1 VNIFR
6 TKSFKKQDW
15 NENIVSD
22 VGIYFLLTRL
32 GKHISHRRWY
42 EFGWLLMLML
52 FSSIMEVVSLGAV
65 VPFIGVLTQPE
76 KVFALPIV
84 LNIANSVGIVSS
96 DDLILPIT
104 IMFITAALV
113 AGLTRM
119 LLSWVTIHLTSS
131 IGVELS
137 DDAFRKTLYQPY
149 SIHISRGSSEIIS
162 GITQKVITATRVILS
177 VVSIFSSTLLLAAI
191 LATLLIINPKTAG
204 IAILCFSMGYLFIA
218 WAVRKRLS
226 TNSKHIAREQ
236 TFVVK
241 AVQEGLGA
249 IRDILLHNTQDIYSK
264 EYHKAVLLLNRS
276 NAENTFLNQ
285 VPRYLMEIVGMI
297 LIAILAYILSFK
309 PGGLLSSLPLIGA
322 LALGA
327 QRLLPMS
334 QLLYASWANIASSR
348 SSLIDILKLLEQ
360 PLPKIT
366 TYESP
371 IPFDFM
377 DEIRLDHVDFRYET
391 RNSMILNNVNLIIK
405 KGSQVGFIGSTGSGK
420 STMLDLIM
428 FLLVPTNGKILI
440 DGELIDNNELRHAWQ
455 NNIAHVPQN
464 IFLSE
469 ASVCE
474 NIAFGVPKEMID
486 MSRVKRA
493 AESAQIAS
501 FIESHPE
508 KYNIFVGERGVHLS
522 GGQRQRIGI
531 ARALYRKAN
540 IIIFDEATSALDG
553 AIEEA
558 VIDAIEKLD
567 PNLTILIIAHRLST
581 LRNCDTIIKLES
593 GKIIAQ
599 DTYEFFNGV
608 ASQ

>member
-6 TKSFKKQDW
+6 TNPLKKQDL
-15 NENIVSD
+15 NENVVSD
-22 VGIYFLLTRL
+22 ASMYSLLTRL
-32 GKHISHRRWY
+32 GKQISQRRRH

-52 FSSIMEVVSLGAV
+52 FSSILEIVSLGAV

-84 LNIANSVGIVSS
+84 LNIANSVGIVSA
-96 DDLILPIT
+96 DELILPIT
-104 IMFITAALV
+104 IIFIVAALI

-119 LLSWVTIHLTSS
+119 LLSWFTIHLASS
-131 IGVELS
+131 IGVEFS
-137 DDAFRKTLYQPY
+137 EDAFRKTLYQPY

-162 GITQKVITATRVILS
+162 GITQKVITATRVVLS
-177 VVSIFSSTLLLAAI
+177 VVSILSSTLLLVSI
-191 LATLLIINPKTAG
+191 LATLLIIDPKTAG
-204 IAILCFSMGYLFIA
+204 IAIICFSMGYLFIA
-218 WAVRKRLS
+218 WVVRKRLS
-226 TNSKHIAREQ
+226 TNSKHIARKQ
-236 TFVVK
+236 TFVVR

-249 IRDILLHNTQDIYSK
+249 IRDILLHNTQDSYSK

-276 NAENTFLNQ
+276 HAENTFLNQ

-297 LIAILAYILSFK
+297 LIAILAYILSFQ
-309 PGGLLSSLPLIGA
+309 PGGLQSSLPVIGA

-334 QLLYASWANIASSR
+334 QLVYASWANIASSR

-360 PLPKIT
+360 PLPTNTI
-366 TYESP
+366 YEP
-371 IPFDFM
+371 PVPFDFM
-377 DEIRLDHVDFRYET
+377 DEIRLDHVDFQYET
-391 RNSMILNNVNLIIK
+391 RDSMILNNVNLVIK
-405 KGSQVGFIGSTGSGK
+405 KGSQIGFIGSTGSGK

-428 FLLVPTNGKILI
+428 FLLVPTNGEILI
-440 DGELIDNNELRHAWQ
+440 DGQSIDNQLKRAWQ

-540 IIIFDEATSALDG
+540 IIIFDEATSALDS

>member
-1 VNIFR
+1 MNIFR
-6 TKSFKKQDW
+6 TNPLKKQDL
-15 NENIVSD
+15 NENVVSD
-22 VGIYFLLTRL
+22 ASMYSLLTRL
-32 GKHISHRRWY
+32 GKQISQRRRH

-52 FSSIMEVVSLGAV
+52 FSSILEIVSLGAV

-84 LNIANSVGIVSS
+84 LNIANSVGIVSA
-96 DDLILPIT
+96 DELILPIT
-104 IMFITAALV
+104 IIFIVAALI

-119 LLSWVTIHLTSS
+119 LLSWFTIHLASS
-131 IGVELS
+131 IGVEFS
-137 DDAFRKTLYQPY
+137 EDAFRKTLYQPY

-162 GITQKVITATRVILS
+162 GITQKVITATRVVLS
-177 VVSIFSSTLLLAAI
+177 VVSILSSTLLLVSI
-191 LATLLIINPKTAG
+191 LATLLIIDPKTAG
-204 IAILCFSMGYLFIA
+204 IAIICFSMGYLFIA
-218 WAVRKRLS
+218 WVVRKRLS
-226 TNSKHIAREQ
+226 TNSKHIARKQ
-236 TFVVK
+236 TFVVR

-249 IRDILLHNTQDIYSK
+249 IRDILLHNTQDSYSK

-276 NAENTFLNQ
+276 HAENTFLNQ

-297 LIAILAYILSFK
+297 LIAILAYILSFQ
-309 PGGLLSSLPLIGA
+309 PGGLQSSLPVIGA

-334 QLLYASWANIASSR
+334 QLVYASWANIASSR

-360 PLPKIT
+360 PLPTNTI
-366 TYESP
+366 YEP
-371 IPFDFM
+371 PVPFDFM
-377 DEIRLDHVDFRYET
+377 DEIRLDHVDFQYET
-391 RNSMILNNVNLIIK
+391 RDSMILNNVNLVIK
-405 KGSQVGFIGSTGSGK
+405 KGSQIGFIGSTGSGK

-428 FLLVPTNGKILI
+428 FLLVPTNGEILI
-440 DGELIDNNELRHAWQ
+440 DGQSIDNQLKRAWQ

-540 IIIFDEATSALDG
+540 IIIFDEATSALDS